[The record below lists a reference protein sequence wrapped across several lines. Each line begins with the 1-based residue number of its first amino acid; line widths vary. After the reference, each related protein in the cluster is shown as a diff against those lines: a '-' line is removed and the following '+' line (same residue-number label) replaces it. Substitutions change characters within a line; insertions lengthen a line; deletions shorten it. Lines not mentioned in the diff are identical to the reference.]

1 MSIKAI
7 NWALMQAAL
16 APSPKLV
23 LIVLANRANAQFK
36 AWPSIETICRESGLS
51 DRTARRALSELEK
64 ASLIEHV
71 GFSFRAKCY
80 LLKVPTGF
88 EMPVEA
94 ADLTGQIDH
103 VTGQN
108 RHVTGHDG
116 RLQGNV
122 TGHSDHLTGQIDHV
136 TGQNRHVTGH
146 DGRLQGNVTGHSD
159 HLTGQIDHVTGHGDN
174 VTGHHDRQTIMNH
187 QRNHQEPSGSGS
199 EISEPELTI
208 DTAWR
213 PLVRQVQDV
222 AGYDLARL
230 MPSAADGGEVRQW
243 LADIT
248 AKGHS
253 VQGASEIILMAVSG
267 VMERRRD
274 QGPPNTLRYFRNAV
288 AEMAAATPTREAAR
302 MEAAYLEYTKVEM
315 RHKRRPKSW
324 TVFQKEWSSAA

>member
-7 NWALMQAAL
+7 NWAIMQEGL
-16 APSPKLV
+16 SPSPKLV
-23 LIVLANRANAQFK
+23 LIVLANRANEQFK

-51 DRTARRALSELEK
+51 NRTARRALCELEK
-64 ASLIEHV
+64 ASLIEHS

-80 LLKVPTGF
+80 LLKVPSGF
-88 EMPVEA
+88 KMTVET

-108 RHVTGHDG
+108 RHVIGHGD
-116 RLQGNV
+116 RLQSDV
-122 TGHSDHLTGQIDHV
+122 AGHSDHV
-136 TGQNRHVTGH
+136 
-146 DGRLQGNVTGHSD
+146 S
-159 HLTGQIDHVTGHGDN
+159 GQIDHVTGHGDN
-174 VTGHHDRQTIMNH
+174 VTGHHDLQTIRNH
-187 QRNHQEPSGSGS
+187 QRNHQEPSPAERASA
-199 EISEPELTI
+199 PTI

-213 PLVRQVQDV
+213 PLVRQVQDA

-230 MPSAADGGEVRQW
+230 MPNAADGGEVRQW

-253 VQGASEIILMAVSG
+253 VQSASEIVLMAING

-274 QGPPNTLRYFRNAV
+274 QGPPKTLRYFRNAV

-302 MEAAYLEYTKVEM
+302 MEAAFLEHTKVEM

-324 TVFQKEWSSAA
+324 TAFQQEWSSVA